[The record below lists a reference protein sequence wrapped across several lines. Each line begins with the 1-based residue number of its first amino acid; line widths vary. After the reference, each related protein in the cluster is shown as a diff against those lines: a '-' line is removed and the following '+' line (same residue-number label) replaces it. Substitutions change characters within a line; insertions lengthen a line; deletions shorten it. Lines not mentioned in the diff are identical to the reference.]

1 MLAFATLL
9 LAALLAST
17 AVAVSQWIGGDVVE
31 PPVTR
36 QEYLDAQKQLTL
48 PPGVEWPDPAEIGL
62 APEPPYDS
70 VTSRGAGGGM
80 AVLNAMNAWECYWVR
95 AIRRDDEAAGRRAH
109 DELSALLAHNVL
121 EAPAGAHEGWTP
133 TPLPTVPFVVFA
145 HDGGLEW
152 VRGSYEQ
159 AAAGDPR
166 NLIRAAGRTR
176 RASYERAVTSEGP
189 TRTGPSHSR
198 AWTGAAQLFA
208 GLRGRPACT
217 EAGSP
222 SPPARAPSRP
232 RP

>member
-1 MLAFATLL
+1 MSNRPIMSRLRRANPVPRPRDGDAADLFARITALPADPRLEGPRRRPLRRRRAVVLAFATLL

-152 VRGSYEQ
+152 VRGSYGQ

-166 NLIRAAGRTR
+166 NLISSCRAN
-176 RASYERAVTSEGP
+176 
-189 TRTGPSHSR
+189 
-198 AWTGAAQLFA
+198 
-208 GLRGRPACT
+208 
-217 EAGSP
+217 
-222 SPPARAPSRP
+222 APG
-232 RP
+232 